1 VALFLFFVH
10 NIMMKRFEKK
20 FNDFVWVDLIEPK
33 KEDLRNLSKE
43 FNIIDRIILNAMD
56 PEHLPKY
63 EAIEDG
69 LVLYLRVIDLKKK
82 YKAINIQEL
91 TTKITIII
99 KGNLLLTLHRL
110 DQEFLEQMRNDD
122 SVVSKN
128 RNEIIRLITKHALKS
143 FDEALNN
150 LEVKADEFEEKIF
163 KDSKSKT
170 LLREGYNLKRK
181 ASAFKKVM
189 KFYSD
194 TFQYMSTHKEYMWND
209 FQAEKEIS
217 DRLLFYIDDV
227 QENISGV
234 LNLHL
239 AIASNKTN
247 EASFKTNEVM
257 RVLTVF
263 SIFFLP
269 LNFLVGVYGMNFKYM
284 PELDHP
290 YGYFAVLIL
299 MALVSIFIFG
309 WVYKKGWLQ
318 DPNAIEEKSIN

>member
-1 VALFLFFVH
+1 
-10 NIMMKRFEKK
+10 MMKRFEKK

-63 EAIEDG
+63 EVIDDG

-99 KGNLLLTLHRL
+99 KGDLLLTLHRL
-110 DQEFLEQMRNDD
+110 DQDFLEQMRLDD
-122 SVVSKN
+122 SIVSKN
-128 RNEIIRLITKHALKS
+128 RNELIRLITKNALKS
-143 FDEALNN
+143 FDEALNT

-181 ASAFKKVM
+181 SSAFKKVM

-239 AIASNKTN
+239 AMASNKTN

>member
-1 VALFLFFVH
+1 MALFLFFVH

-63 EAIEDG
+63 EAIENG

>member
-1 VALFLFFVH
+1 MALFLFFVH

>member
-1 VALFLFFVH
+1 
-10 NIMMKRFEKK
+10 MMKRFEKK

>member
-1 VALFLFFVH
+1 
-10 NIMMKRFEKK
+10 MKRFEKK

-33 KEDLRNLSKE
+33 KDDLKNLSKE

-63 EAIEDG
+63 EVIEDG

-110 DQEFLEQMRNDD
+110 DQEFLEQMRLDD
-122 SVVSKN
+122 SILSKN
-128 RNEIIRLITKHALKS
+128 RNEIIRLITKSALKS
-143 FDEALNN
+143 FDEALNS

-163 KDSKSKT
+163 KDAKSKT

-194 TFQYMSTHKEYMWND
+194 TFQYMSSHKEYMWND

-290 YGYFAVLIL
+290 YGYFVVLIL
-299 MALVSIFIFG
+299 MALISIFIFG

-318 DPNAIEEKSIN
+318 DPNTVDEKTIN

>member
-1 VALFLFFVH
+1 MALFLFFVH

-20 FNDFVWVDLIEPK
+20 FNEFVWVDLVEPK
-33 KEDLRNLSKE
+33 KDDLKNLSKE

-63 EAIEDG
+63 EVIDDG

-82 YKAINIQEL
+82 SKAINIQEL

-110 DQEFLEQMRNDD
+110 DQEFLEQMRTDD
-122 SVVSKN
+122 SIISKN
-128 RNEIIRLITKHALKS
+128 RNEIIRQITKNALKS
-143 FDEALNN
+143 FDEALNT
-150 LEVKADEFEEKIF
+150 LEFKADEFEEKIF
-163 KDSKSKT
+163 KGSKSKT
-170 LLREGYNLKRK
+170 LIQEGYNLKRK

-194 TFQYMSTHKEYMWND
+194 TFQYMSTHKEYMWTD

-227 QENISGV
+227 QENITGV

-239 AIASNKTN
+239 AIMSNKTN

-284 PELDHP
+284 PELEHP

-299 MALVSIFIFG
+299 MAFVSLFIFS
-309 WVYKKGWLQ
+309 WVYRKGWLQ
-318 DPNAIEEKSIN
+318 DPNIAEEKL